1 MYNAPKTCQSLDNLR
16 FLNYKKQVNKNK
28 LTSASGL
35 GLCALPPTSDS
46 AKYQSYRSYQQ
57 IQKWLGNDNDPT
69 SWGYIRNNYLIPVVK
84 DKAAAPD
91 KILKLLSCGCK
102 KGCSDRTCVCVK
114 ARLLCSILCSG
125 CNGRDCINVENVIES
140 DESD

>member
-1 MYNAPKTCQSLDNLR
+1 MV
-16 FLNYKKQVNKNK
+16 LNCVQ
-28 LTSASGL
+28 
-35 GLCALPPTSDS
+35 CALPPTSDY
-46 AKYQSYRSYQQ
+46 AKYQSYRSYHQ
-57 IQKWLGNDNDPT
+57 IQKCLGKDNDPT
-69 SWGYIRNNYLIPVVK
+69 AWGYIRYIYLIPVVK

-114 ARLLCSILCSG
+114 AGLLCSILCSG
-125 CNGRDCINVENVIES
+125 CNGRNCTNVENVIES